1 MSNWHLASIHHNILN
16 GRRIRLDNLRML
28 RRTAS
33 RSQGKQQDND
43 AQDTDRDILLVSHR
57 NFERLE
63 QQIRQR
69 IIVER

>member
-1 MSNWHLASIHHNILN
+1 
-16 GRRIRLDNLRML
+16 ML